1 MILAVPMIVIVR
13 IVCGNLDHPY
23 AEVLVHLL
31 AGKIFEPRSE
41 EDPMMANWG
50 NGAGMPRGNERA
62 DEALAEAEKG
72 EAETGAARPGFTKRG
87 STSTVA
93 ATVDEDLQRYGAT
106 SGS

>member
-23 AEVLVHLL
+23 AEALVHLL

-41 EDPMMANWG
+41 EDPMANWG
-50 NGAGMPRGNERA
+50 NRAGIPWGNERA

-72 EAETGAARPGFTKRG
+72 EPETGAARHGFARRG

-93 ATVDEDLQRYGAT
+93 ATVDEDLRRYGAT